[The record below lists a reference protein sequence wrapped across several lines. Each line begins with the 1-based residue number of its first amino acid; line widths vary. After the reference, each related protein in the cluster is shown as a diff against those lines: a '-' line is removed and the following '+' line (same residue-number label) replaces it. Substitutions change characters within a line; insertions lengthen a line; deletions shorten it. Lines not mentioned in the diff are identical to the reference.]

1 MCFLAAIGLAGNAEA
16 RGADGT
22 FDKRTSSH
30 FILYQDVAIDE
41 ASGLR
46 GSRRFEQLVLSELET
61 AYDRL
66 RAQLGLVPPRP
77 LDVVIYDPEV
87 FDRQFAGLFRFPAAG
102 FYGGVICVRGDTV
115 LGVELSRVL
124 HHELVHAA
132 LDAVM
137 PSTQLPAWL
146 NEGLAEW
153 FEARAAGKRLLTAR
167 ELAVLSHFQQR
178 SALFSLAQLSTP
190 SFSGYAPD
198 AAALAYLQSY
208 GMLEFLSH
216 VSGERALRV
225 FVEEIVRTRNL
236 PRALQ
241 RAFRAD
247 LPELEA
253 GFQAELG

>member
-115 LGVELSRVL
+115 LGRMVRSARGGQTPAHGARAGGAEPLPATERAVL
-124 HHELVHAA
+124 ARAA
-132 LDAVM
+132 LDA
-137 PSTQLPAWL
+137 
-146 NEGLAEW
+146 E
-153 FEARAAGKRLLTAR
+153 
-167 ELAVLSHFQQR
+167 
-178 SALFSLAQLSTP
+178 
-190 SFSGYAPD
+190 
-198 AAALAYLQSY
+198 
-208 GMLEFLSH
+208 
-216 VSGERALRV
+216 
-225 FVEEIVRTRNL
+225 
-236 PRALQ
+236 LQ
-241 RAFRAD
+241 RLRARRRGARVSAI
-247 LPELEA
+247 LRHARIPLA
-253 GFQAELG
+253 RHCSRPRRK